1 MTIPVFYND
10 QMVGAVAQNG
20 DVKLGPRIAA
30 LGRNHPDRRWAAGL
44 AAFARRV
51 QTGAEAGPY
60 TDAAACAFART
71 RLLPTQEF
79 VPVAA
84 FSDRT
89 LVAVF
94 RVPAEQ
100 IRARRAELGL
110 TWN

>member
-1 MTIPVFYND
+1 MTIAVFYNQ
-10 QMVGAVAQNG
+10 QMVGAVAGNG
-20 DVKLGPRIAA
+20 EVRLDPRIDA

-51 QTGAEAGPY
+51 QTGADAGPY
-60 TDAAACAFART
+60 TDASACAFARA

-79 VPVAA
+79 TPVAR

-89 LVAVF
+89 LSACF
-94 RVPAEQ
+94 RVPVEQ
-100 IRARRAELGL
+100 VRARRAELGL